1 MKSISFASSSV
12 VLLLLATVLFGQPV
26 TSAQLAERALVL
38 LNSSQWLDRTWG
50 VYLAG
55 RLHRDDLRQPLIEQ
69 FRFATS
75 LRDSSPYTEEGAFLA
90 ALFDAAI
97 EAGIAV
103 PAALLEPFKEKW
115 TDPVLI
121 LLARENDNEDMLL
134 AMLGNQGRDVVWL
147 TANNLLFE
155 RKSQRWYATTL
166 EEVTLTHRFAV
177 RDSDEGAGFG
187 ASQGGGVCGDGV
199 AAMPKGFPPV
209 TLYYL
214 RNSGNRGNVLLA
226 RGPENVYYERTV
238 VPTDKQVGSGSC
250 MSLVDRMAI
259 RIGYLAQLR
268 VQSREETERLFHGET
283 QIRYTTVDD
292 FKRTVERRIDAQ
304 EQGIR
309 AFVQTIEKAGLS
321 ARDVRLKIVPQIEDK
336 RQKSGDQL
344 PTLAPRAIDL
354 R

>member
-1 MKSISFASSSV
+1 
-12 VLLLLATVLFGQPV
+12 
-26 TSAQLAERALVL
+26 
-38 LNSSQWLDRTWG
+38 
-50 VYLAG
+50 
-55 RLHRDDLRQPLIEQ
+55 
-69 FRFATS
+69 

-90 ALFDAAI
+90 ALFDAVI

-103 PAALLEPFKEKW
+103 PAVLLEPFKERW

-121 LLARENDNEDMLL
+121 LLARGADNEDMLL
-134 AMLGNQGRDVVWL
+134 AMLGSQGRDVVWL
-147 TANNLLFE
+147 TANNLLLE
-155 RKSQRWYATTL
+155 RKSQRWYKTTL

-177 RDSDEGAGFG
+177 RDSDEGAGFDAG
-187 ASQGGGVCGDGV
+187 QGGGVCGDGV

-214 RNSGNRGNVLLA
+214 RNGGNRGDVLLA

-238 VPTDKQVGSGSC
+238 VPTDKQAGVGSC

-259 RIGYLAQLR
+259 RIGYLAQLC
-268 VQSREETERLFHGET
+268 VQPREETERLFHGET

-292 FKRTVERRIDAQ
+292 FTRTVERSMDAQ
-304 EQGIR
+304 EHGIR
-309 AFVQTIEKAGLS
+309 AFIQTIEKAGLR

-336 RQKSGDQL
+336 RQKSGDPL
-344 PTLAPRAIDL
+344 PTPAPREIDL